1 MKKII
6 ITGGSGFI
14 GTQLTRVLLD
24 RGYSVT
30 VFDRVAPKIIHEQLT
45 FVATDFSSD
54 TGIVEPLQ
62 SADAIVHLAGA
73 SIFNRWTQKYKQEII
88 DSRIN
93 SARRMFE
100 IIKQGTHRPGVFI
113 SASAVGYYGDRG
125 DEALNESS
133 PAGTDFLA
141 DVCVQWERAAHQF
154 QELGIRTVSVRT
166 AIVLGPGGGMMAK
179 LLPIFRLG
187 LGGRLGTGNQWFSW
201 IHSDDLVQV
210 YVHAIEQDI
219 SGPINAVAPGIVR
232 NRDFTQIL
240 ARVLRRPAWFMV
252 PAWVLRIML
261 GEFSRAVLSSQRVTK
276 TVITDQGFLF
286 RYPQLEQSLSEI
298 KNT

>member
-14 GTQLTRVLLD
+14 GTQLTKVLLD

-30 VFDRVAPKIIHEQLT
+30 VFDRVAPKITHEQLT
-45 FVATDFSSD
+45 FVTTDFSSD
-54 TGIVEPLQ
+54 AGIVEPLQ
-62 SADAIVHLAGA
+62 SADAIIHLAGA
-73 SIFNRWTQKYKQEII
+73 SIFNRWTPKYKQEII

-100 IIKQGTHRPGVFI
+100 IIQRGTHRPGVFI
-113 SASAVGYYGDRG
+113 SASAVGYYGDRD
-125 DEALNESS
+125 DEELDESS
-133 PAGTDFLA
+133 SAGTDFLA
-141 DVCVQWERAAHQF
+141 DVCVQWERAAQQF

-179 LLPIFRLG
+179 LLPIFRFG
-187 LGGRLGTGNQWFSW
+187 LGGRLGSGNQWFSW
-201 IHSDDLVQV
+201 IHSNDLVQV

-219 SGPINAVAPGIVR
+219 SGPINAVAPGVVR
-232 NRDFTQIL
+232 NRDFTHIL
-240 ARVLRRPAWFMV
+240 ARVLRRPAWFIV

-276 TVITDQGFLF
+276 TVVTDQGFSF
-286 RYPQLEQSLSEI
+286 QYPQLEQALSEI